1 MWKIK
6 DPELKAK
13 VNQFFTD
20 EEIHEEFEKNTDLY
34 NYFRLSTV
42 NKKGLCVT
50 ITVEKELVEFV
61 PEYQENEWNPY
72 PQIVPPVENNSADS
86 CWLVQ
91 DIKGRMRSMRFIHL
105 LGKFE
110 GWSKPKE
117 EFEVVAFRRL
127 PDPYPFRN
135 LKQWGKKDE

>member
-20 EEIHEEFEKNTDLY
+20 KEIHEEFEKNTDLY

-61 PEYQENEWNPY
+61 PEYQENDWNPY
-72 PQIVPPVENNSADS
+72 PTYSWEDHDDRLI
-86 CWLVQ
+86 
-91 DIKGRMRSMRFIHL
+91 
-105 LGKFE
+105 
-110 GWSKPKE
+110 
-117 EFEVVAFRRL
+117 VAFRSL
-127 PDPYPFRN
+127 PAPYQPGET
-135 LKQWGKKDE
+135 K

>member
-20 EEIHEEFEKNTDLY
+20 KEIHEEFEKNTDLY

-42 NKKGLCVT
+42 NKKGLWVT

-61 PEYQENEWNPY
+61 PEYQENDWNPY
-72 PQIVPPVENNSADS
+72 PTVTPPVDGKK
-86 CWLVQ
+86 WLTQ
-91 DIKGRMRSMRFIHL
+91 DEDGNLAIRSFARS
-105 LGKFE
+105 FE
-110 GWSKPKE
+110 EGIDYSWE
-117 EFEVVAFRRL
+117 DHDDRLIVAFRSL
-127 PDPYPFRN
+127 PAPYQPETN
-135 LKQWGKKDE
+135 K

>member
-42 NKKGLCVT
+42 NKKGLYVT

-61 PEYQENEWNPY
+61 PEYQENDWNQY
-72 PQIVPPVENNSADS
+72 PTVTPPVDGKKWLTQDEDGNLDIRSFVRTFEEGIDYSWEN
-86 CWLVQ
+86 Q
-91 DIKGRMRSMRFIHL
+91 DDRLI
-105 LGKFE
+105 
-110 GWSKPKE
+110 
-117 EFEVVAFRRL
+117 VAFRSL
-127 PDPYPFRN
+127 PASYQPESN
-135 LKQWGKKDE
+135 K

>member
-42 NKKGLCVT
+42 NKKGLYVT

-61 PEYQENEWNPY
+61 PEYQENDWNQY
-72 PQIVPPVENNSADS
+72 PTVAPPVDGKKWLTQDEDGNLDIRSFVRTFEEGIDYSWEN
-86 CWLVQ
+86 Q
-91 DIKGRMRSMRFIHL
+91 DDRLI
-105 LGKFE
+105 
-110 GWSKPKE
+110 
-117 EFEVVAFRRL
+117 VAFRSL
-127 PDPYPFRN
+127 PAPYQPETN
-135 LKQWGKKDE
+135 K

>member
-42 NKKGLCVT
+42 NQKGLCVT

-72 PQIVPPVENNSADS
+72 PTVTPPVDGKKWLTQDEDGNLDIRSFVRTFEEGIDYSWEN
-86 CWLVQ
+86 Q
-91 DIKGRMRSMRFIHL
+91 DDRLI
-105 LGKFE
+105 
-110 GWSKPKE
+110 
-117 EFEVVAFRRL
+117 VAFRSL
-127 PDPYPFRN
+127 PAPYRPESN
-135 LKQWGKKDE
+135 K

>member
-20 EEIHEEFEKNTDLY
+20 KEIHDEFEKNTDLY

-61 PEYQENEWNPY
+61 PEYQENDWNPY
-72 PQIVPPVENNSADS
+72 PTVTPPVDGKITPGRTMTTDS
-86 CWLVQ
+86 SLH
-91 DIKGRMRSMRFIHL
+91 S
-105 LGKFE
+105 
-110 GWSKPKE
+110 
-117 EFEVVAFRRL
+117 
-127 PDPYPFRN
+127 DPSPPHINRKKRN
-135 LKQWGKKDE
+135 DNL

>member
-6 DPELKAK
+6 NPELKAK

-20 EEIHEEFEKNTDLY
+20 EEIHEEFTQNTDLY
-34 NYFRLSTV
+34 NYFRLSAV
-42 NKKGLCVT
+42 DKKGLCVT

-72 PQIVPPVENNSADS
+72 PQILPPIENNSADS

-91 DIKGRMRSMRFIHL
+91 DIKGRMRSMRFIHF
-105 LGKFE
+105 LGEFE
-110 GWSKPKE
+110 GSGRWRKSKE
-117 EFEVVAFRRL
+117 EFEVVAFRAL
-127 PDPYPFRN
+127 PEKYV
-135 LKQWGKKDE
+135 EH

>member
-20 EEIHEEFEKNTDLY
+20 KEIHEEFEKNTDLY

-42 NKKGLCVT
+42 NKKGLWVT

-61 PEYQENEWNPY
+61 PEYQENDWNPY
-72 PQIVPPVENNSADS
+72 PTVTPPVDGKKWLTQDEDGNLDIRSFVRTFEEGIDYSWEN
-86 CWLVQ
+86 Q
-91 DIKGRMRSMRFIHL
+91 DDRLI
-105 LGKFE
+105 
-110 GWSKPKE
+110 
-117 EFEVVAFRRL
+117 VAFRSL
-127 PDPYPFRN
+127 PAPYQPESN
-135 LKQWGKKDE
+135 K

>member
-34 NYFRLSTV
+34 SYFRLSTV

-61 PEYQENEWNPY
+61 PENHPFYGK
-72 PQIVPPVENNSADS
+72 NSSEIEGDIEVHGGLTFSGKMKDS
-86 CWLVQ
+86 DDYWFGWDYAHVG
-91 DIKGRMRSMRFIHL
+91 DHTYISGL
-105 LGKFE
+105 LFDTEKAGQLK
-110 GWSKPKE
+110 K
-117 EFEVVAFRRL
+117 L
-127 PDPYPFRN
+127 PMN
-135 LKQWGKKDE
+135 VST